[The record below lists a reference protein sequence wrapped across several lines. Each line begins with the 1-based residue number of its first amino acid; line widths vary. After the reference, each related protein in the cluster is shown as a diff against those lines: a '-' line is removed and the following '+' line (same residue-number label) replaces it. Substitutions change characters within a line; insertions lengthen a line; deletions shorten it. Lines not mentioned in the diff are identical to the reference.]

1 MVWGS
6 RVMLLVSAC
15 IGVWLVISYCF
26 LMLEL
31 EIAYLEEVQI
41 AGELGAWCVVAFER
55 CLA

>member
-1 MVWGS
+1 
-6 RVMLLVSAC
+6 
-15 IGVWLVISYCF
+15 
-26 LMLEL
+26 MLEL